1 MKINRISA
9 FLTCAALTM
18 AVVSC
23 RRGQVVE
30 TEDTVVR
37 VRMEAAVATLNPL
50 LPAPGYSRYVAAM
63 IFQTL
68 GILDPESLELKPL
81 LLENIPA
88 PYQVADGP
96 YKGSIAYELTIIED
110 ARWDNGTPVSAEDVL
125 FTLKLIH
132 HPSLPTQAW
141 RGYFEYLQGL
151 EINPANP
158 RKFTVYNSRYYML
171 ALESLCQIPIYP
183 AYHYDPRNLLRDV
196 SLQDLLDPQKAGELA
211 ADDRLVQFST
221 NFQKPEYANDP
232 EKICGSGAY
241 RLAYLDGDQGLV
253 LEKKENWWGDEAA
266 RNNPLLAAYPK
277 RLEYR
282 VVKDEAALENML
294 RNGELDIAVGISPAK
309 FVEWQKDSLLAGQ
322 YAFETRWTA
331 QYSRWILNNANPKL
345 QDVRVRRALAH
356 IVDYDYMI
364 RDVQLGLADRI
375 IGPINPAKDFF
386 ASHIKLREFDLNK
399 AKALLA
405 EAGWSDSDNN
415 GILDQEID
423 GVKTELTL
431 DVLAGTS
438 QKVTE
443 LLANSL
449 RESAEKIGIRLNII
463 PSDINRLSS
472 DTRQGQYETA
482 LIGAALYPGLVEL
495 YQNYHSASLAPQ
507 GDNRS
512 RFINPVA
519 DSLIEAIRT
528 TENPQRRRQLYF
540 AAQQL
545 LHDETPDVFLYAP
558 RQRYVA
564 SKRFRYVISSNRPG
578 YYEQLFRLRE
588 PQN

>member
-1 MKINRISA
+1 
-9 FLTCAALTM
+9 
-18 AVVSC
+18 
-23 RRGQVVE
+23 
-30 TEDTVVR
+30 
-37 VRMEAAVATLNPL
+37 
-50 LPAPGYSRYVAAM
+50 
-63 IFQTL
+63 
-68 GILDPESLELKPL
+68 
-81 LLENIPA
+81 
-88 PYQVADGP
+88 
-96 YKGSIAYELTIIED
+96 
-110 ARWDNGTPVSAEDVL
+110 
-125 FTLKLIH
+125 
-132 HPSLPTQAW
+132 
-141 RGYFEYLQGL
+141 
-151 EINPANP
+151 
-158 RKFTVYNSRYYML
+158 
-171 ALESLCQIPIYP
+171 
-183 AYHYDPRNLLRDV
+183 
-196 SLQDLLDPQKAGELA
+196 
-211 ADDRLVQFST
+211 
-221 NFQKPEYANDP
+221 
-232 EKICGSGAY
+232 
-241 RLAYLDGDQGLV
+241 
-253 LEKKENWWGDEAA
+253 
-266 RNNPLLAAYPK
+266 
-277 RLEYR
+277 
-282 VVKDEAALENML
+282 
-294 RNGELDIAVGISPAK
+294 
-309 FVEWQKDSLLAGQ
+309 
-322 YAFETRWTA
+322 
-331 QYSRWILNNANPKL
+331 
-345 QDVRVRRALAH
+345 
-356 IVDYDYMI
+356 
-364 RDVQLGLADRI
+364 
-375 IGPINPAKDFF
+375 
-386 ASHIKLREFDLNK
+386 REFDLNK